1 MSDII
6 LSFPEKVDTCYKCS
20 TGRSVAA
27 PRGVCMAL
35 GYNNSRDAVRRHVD
49 EGDALKQGT
58 PTTSGI
64 QQMLYVNE
72 SGLYSLILSSK
83 LKSARRFKHW
93 VTAEVLPAIRQQGG
107 YMVALG
113 YNNSR
118 DAVRR
123 HVEDED
129 VAKHDTPT
137 TSGIQQMLYVNES
150 GLYALILGRGA
161 VADVEQ
167 LEEAR

>member
-35 GYNNSRDAVRRHVD
+35 GYNNSLDAVRRHVD

-113 YNNSR
+113 YGNPQKAIR
-118 DAVRR
+118 DD
-123 HVEDED
+123 VETED
-129 VAKHDTPT
+129 RTVNKSFTVNGPQA
-137 TSGIQQMLYVNES
+137 ILINES